1 MACLLRT
8 GRSAFRKSSLV
19 PSVCDVVRQ
28 GHWSGDP
35 QCPKG
40 RGAQQPSGKGQHQA
54 SKGGKQDSKPSP
66 KPGPKQAFLATAVP
80 NSSSSDD
87 DIDCVYIDSG
97 PSDASPQAYMAYRR
111 EGARIPR
118 AARNAAR
125 DVLPPGGDR
134 IFGVGQHKGLSF
146 EEVLHRF
153 PGYVIWGRSLKS
165 VGSRDLADFLDWVQ
179 DHYIIHEQTMEVER
193 RETPLSEI
201 SRASGSDGL
210 PIPIPAYSSHK
221 TVKGKPPSPPFAYQ
235 LCSVY
240 QLLLSWNQRL
250 CDGKDV

>member
-1 MACLLRT
+1 MGKA
-8 GRSAFRKSSLV
+8 GRGKGKQGGNGKGGF
-19 PSVCDVVRQ
+19 PVVRSGLSVEDRKKRLQ
-28 GHWSGDP
+28 EIKSRSKRLRCGQTGHWSGDP

-125 DVLPPGGDR
+125 DALPPGGDR

-165 VGSRDLADFLDWVQ
+165 VGSRDLADFLDWV
-179 DHYIIHEQTMEVER
+179 
-193 RETPLSEI
+193 
-201 SRASGSDGL
+201 
-210 PIPIPAYSSHK
+210 
-221 TVKGKPPSPPFAYQ
+221 
-235 LCSVY
+235 
-240 QLLLSWNQRL
+240 
-250 CDGKDV
+250 